1 MAFDRRKITL
11 GVNIDSSNAKN
22 QLDNFIKTANTKGK
36 VDLNFDTEFLNK
48 LKNEFDKLSNIKMNV
63 STSGAV
69 KEVQTLKNSLGEVLK
84 ITSQFSAGKEELLSQ
99 TLSLDSSVKLNTQ
112 KQLYKE
118 LTTLMK
124 QSYDLK
130 KQMINAEG
138 EYLQEL
144 NKEYNLNSE
153 MRNNIGKNIVG
164 NNLISEEKN
173 IELLKQQI
181 QLRNKLNQVESQK
194 TDSDNLSKLKEE
206 QDLIKAMADFRE
218 KSEIKKREEIKKT
231 ERAQTN
237 AINKAIEENAKEKQS
252 QIEEQEQVQK
262 LIQNKI
268 KLLEIEKQ
276 SMQRR
281 YGNSVDVSIID
292 QSISKLKAMDN
303 ISLKNLKNEF
313 TNINTALKGAK
324 ENAAGSIGIFE
335 SLKNAL
341 GNVGIYINLADVLNG
356 VFSSLKNGVQ
366 YVKYLDSSFVD
377 MNITMDI
384 SQKQFND
391 MGSSIDEIAKKLGT
405 TIESVHDI
413 GRVFANDSETPEGIL
428 DKVKSASELSN
439 VADMSAIETTKNI
452 QSIANQFKML
462 DEQGNLTGEAIT
474 HIGDVLVGV
483 SKSMKMDFT
492 QGVQELNSA
501 IRESGSVASQAGM
514 SYEKFTAMV
523 GAAEQQTGKSA
534 SEIANAFKTITAR
547 TLQQKSLTD
556 ELGINEKDL
565 SNASKAL
572 KMLNIEISDGT
583 NGGLRS
589 IDSIL
594 EDVAKKWQ
602 TMNDATKQYVSYQL
616 AGVRQ
621 SSVFAGIM
629 DSMTTSQNLYN
640 EALKSTGALEEANDK
655 KAESIQGKMN
665 TLQDTIKQKW
675 SGLINSD
682 QIKGAIDSL
691 TELIDKFGNL
701 ETVIGLTTTAFLL
714 FKGKA
719 ITNAFT
725 GLIADIGGCIA
736 GESALTVATVGVKT
750 AFEGLSTV
758 FASNPIGLV
767 ALAVSGAIVAIDEF
781 GNKAEESKKKI
792 DELNKSISSRNKE
805 IENITQLKKT
815 YEELS
820 GKTNATTEEVKKLQ
834 DAQTQL
840 AEKLPGIVEYYD
852 AEGNAHLKNAS
863 AIDEEIKKKREL
875 NAEDNKKK
883 LNEYQKQIEG
893 NRITS
898 AKESTFGNILNL
910 ASPDDYKKHA
920 AEAEQAEISANLK
933 IADSIKADDIA
944 YQNLNKSLKAYIDNN
959 NDLKNK
965 ANDLA
970 QQKITVQDYAKAV
983 ADLSNKFASSSVQDA
998 LKNYQTLHSELS
1010 TGKATTE
1017 QVSQAYEGLKIALME
1032 AGMSEQDINRYMS
1045 ETTNVANTQK
1055 NTVDNLTSS
1064 VSELGKTYDTT
1075 NNKVKGYEKIL
1086 EELNNFKGNL
1096 SADTWG
1102 TIINK
1107 YPELLAHMKTASD
1120 LQSYLNSQ
1128 IKKGEE
1134 ERKNLVNQAI
1144 AAYNA
1149 DTIAQTQ
1156 SENAKQ
1162 QNIKNTQNTAINS
1175 TANTVDTNAKNYNID
1190 GNNHAKLES
1199 NKQTNTSNA
1208 EKANVQSVV
1217 NRLTANASNYGID
1230 AKNHESA
1237 EGSKVQNSNNAGSA
1251 ITGSYNNLGYALSG
1265 IYNND
1270 LRNFASTVNRKI
1282 DLTRS
1287 AASQIQEAW
1296 RKMTG
1301 ASARIADPEGM
1312 MPNGALKNIIKNSD
1326 YMKQLEKYKAIQD
1339 EYSRAMN
1346 GAGAPS
1352 LYHVSSGGGIGFSG
1366 VGFTPSSYSGVG
1378 VGGSSYK
1385 PSSFKPSK
1393 SNSGSN
1399 AKSNSGSNAKSAKET
1414 VNDIKLE
1421 RDAYKSLEISIQE
1434 VDNAIANKQA
1444 SQNNKETKESLNYEI
1459 WALGEKKKLQQQLM
1473 RTEYN
1478 ERARLLNLV
1487 KRDAG
1492 RYVSFNADG
1501 TLKDYNGTMAKMEK
1515 WANSGD
1521 TKTKKKRQA
1530 VANEWKQNL
1539 ADYLSLL
1546 TKTGDTTKAIS
1557 DTQNEIIAKQT
1568 EFVKLQMENVSNRL
1582 DKTLNDIDLKLKDKD
1597 IADAKILDGD
1607 NISKI
1612 KSLNER
1618 YYMLYDTIR
1627 ANEQAYRDLQK
1638 IQPLTA
1644 EGAEELNKKLN
1655 ELHKTIL
1662 IENKDLVDQYMAMAD
1677 LVKQQEQLYLE
1688 KQKEL
1693 EQTAL
1698 AMKQEKDK
1706 NDLINSIYKV
1716 SRDEFNKYK
1725 EDKIKGIQDEIDKL
1739 TYAGNTSKETLE
1751 QIRIKTL
1758 ELSAAQD
1765 EQYDYLENTMDVYKQ
1780 IHQQNIDNI
1789 QKEIDAINEKS
1800 DAEDEAK
1807 QRLEKQNELI
1817 KLQTELQNIQNNKNV
1832 KVKKKNADGS
1842 YSDVYTYDQDAYD
1855 SKNEELKKAQQDYAD
1870 WELNLQKKKDLEKLN
1885 QEKQAEEDM
1894 LSALDSYYK
1903 TQQEKQEKNQKK
1915 ETYLL
1920 EKKYQDMTKLTND
1933 FYRTMRE
1940 TYGEQWD
1947 NILDVMKIKTDNAKA
1962 MISEMNDMQ
1971 NEVQNKA
1978 ADIALQIEKAKN
1990 ALSGSD
1996 LDTQEIPISERVTQ
2010 RFASGGYTGD
2020 GEGLAYLDKKELILK
2035 DTDTENIL
2043 KAIQLNS
2050 ALLDSNS
2057 FNNMSTMISNTSNSS
2072 NSSISVGKV
2081 EIRCDNVT
2089 NTSGVETIRDALI
2102 NLPQYIQNN
2111 K

>member
-1 MAFDRRKITL
+1 MSDSFDKISL
-11 GVNIDSSNAKN
+11 GIDISDINNTAEK
-22 QLDNFIKTANTKGK
+22 QLDKLIKQLSNSKYANVKLQFDP
-36 VDLNFDTEFLNK
+36 DLLSK
-48 LKNEFDKLSNIKMNV
+48 LRTEFDKLGSK
-63 STSGAV
+63 
-69 KEVQTLKNSLGEVLK
+69 K
-84 ITSQFSAGKEELLSQ
+84 ITFFNNGERNEVEKLRNSMNELLTVTSKFNNENKLIGQ
-99 TLSLDSSVKLNTQ
+99 SVSVDRTGELNTQ

-118 LTTLMK
+118 LTTLVK

-341 GNVGIYINLADVLNG
+341 GNVGIYVNLADVLNG

-621 SSVFAGIM
+621 SSIFAGIM

-840 AEKLPGIVEYYD
+840 AEKLPSIVEYYD

-910 ASPDDYKKHA
+910 ASPDDYNKHA
-920 AEAEQAEISANLK
+920 AEAQQAEISANLK

-959 NDLKNK
+959 SDLKNK

-1010 TGKATTE
+1010 TGKSTTE

-1075 NNKVKGYEKIL
+1075 NNKVKEYKKIL
-1086 EELNNFKGNL
+1086 EELNNSKGNL

-1102 TIINK
+1102 TVINK

-1217 NRLTANASNYGID
+1217 NRLTANASNYGTD
-1230 AKNHESA
+1230 AKNHGSA

-1251 ITGSYNNLGYALSG
+1251 ITGTYNNLGYALSG

-1301 ASARIADPEGM
+1301 ASAKIADPESM

-1352 LYHVSSGGGIGFSG
+1352 LSHVSSGGGIGFTG

-1378 VGGSSYK
+1378 IGGDSYK

-1393 SNSGSN
+1393 SKSGS
-1399 AKSNSGSNAKSAKET
+1399 KAKSAKET

-1487 KRDAG
+1487 KRGAG

-1521 TKTKKKRQA
+1521 TETKKKRQA

-1662 IENKDLVDQYMAMAD
+1662 TENKDLVDQYMAMAD

-1693 EQTAL
+1693 EQTTL

-1855 SKNEELKKAQQDYAD
+1855 SKNEELKKAQQDYTD
-1870 WELNLQKKKDLEKLN
+1870 WELSLQKKKDLEKLN

-1894 LSALDSYYK
+1894 LNALDSYYK

-1947 NILDVMKIKTDNAKA
+1947 MILDVMNIKTDNAKA
-1962 MISEMNDMQ
+1962 MISELNDMQ
-1971 NEVQNKA
+1971 NEAQKKA

>member
-1 MAFDRRKITL
+1 MSDSFDKISL
-11 GVNIDSSNAKN
+11 GIDISDINNTAEK
-22 QLDNFIKTANTKGK
+22 QLDKLIKQLSNSKYANVKLQFDP
-36 VDLNFDTEFLNK
+36 DLLSK
-48 LKNEFDKLSNIKMNV
+48 LRTEFDKLGSK
-63 STSGAV
+63 
-69 KEVQTLKNSLGEVLK
+69 K
-84 ITSQFSAGKEELLSQ
+84 ITFFNNGERNEVEKLRNSMNELLTVTSKFNNENKLIGQ
-99 TLSLDSSVKLNTQ
+99 SVSVDRTGELNTQ

-118 LTTLMK
+118 LTTLVK

-492 QGVQELNSA
+492 QGIQELNSA

-1064 VSELGKTYDTT
+1064 VSELGKTYNTT
-1075 NNKVKGYEKIL
+1075 NNKVKDYEKIL

-1102 TIINK
+1102 TVINK

-1134 ERKNLVNQAI
+1134 KRKNLINQAI

-1199 NKQTNTSNA
+1199 NKQTNTNNA

-1217 NRLTANASNYGID
+1217 NRLTANASNYGTD
-1230 AKNHESA
+1230 AKNHGSA

-1251 ITGSYNNLGYALSG
+1251 ITGAYNNLGYALTG

-1270 LRNFASTVNRKI
+1270 LRNFAATANRKI

-1296 RKMTG
+1296 HQMTG
-1301 ASARIADPEGM
+1301 ISAKIADPESM
-1312 MPNGALKNIIKNSD
+1312 IPNGALKNIIKNSD

-1339 EYSRAMN
+1339 EYSNAMN

-1352 LYHVSSGGGIGFSG
+1352 LYNIGAGSGVRFTEIGFI
-1366 VGFTPSSYSGVG
+1366 PSSYSGVG

-1393 SNSGSN
+1393 SNSR
-1399 AKSNSGSNAKSAKET
+1399 SNAKSAKET

-1971 NEVQNKA
+1971 NEVQKKA

-1990 ALSGSD
+1990 LTSGSD